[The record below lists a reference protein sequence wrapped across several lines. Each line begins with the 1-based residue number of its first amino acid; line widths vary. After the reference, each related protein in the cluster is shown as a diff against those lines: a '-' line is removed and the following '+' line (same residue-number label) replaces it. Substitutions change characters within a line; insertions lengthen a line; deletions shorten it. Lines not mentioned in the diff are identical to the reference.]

1 MHSIVP
7 IIMAVGVILFFIG
20 LFFLARLGMQRIKE
34 VNMFGKTFSLWR
46 FTTTAIGSGI
56 GLIMI
61 SVLIHQNVPYSP
73 ASDVTQAQF
82 AKPDVSEYELGL
94 ILENIDRNLIDNYV
108 KQFQKEYYT
117 ALANNDKSTS
127 GLLLLELKYNLRT
140 ELEKHG
146 TEPSQ
151 IEEKINRVVILLQAQ
166 QQD

>member
-7 IIMAVGVILFFIG
+7 IIMAVGAISFFIG

-34 VNMFGKTFSLWR
+34 IDFFGKTYSLRR
-46 FTTTAIGSGI
+46 FTTITIGSGVV
-56 GLIMI
+56 LIML
-61 SVLIHQNVPYSP
+61 SVLIHQNVPYTP

-82 AKPDVSEYELGL
+82 TQSGVSEYELGL

-117 ALANNDKSTS
+117 ALSNDDKSTA

-151 IEEKINRVVILLQAQ
+151 IEEKINRVVTLLHAQ
-166 QQD
+166 QD

>member
-7 IIMAVGVILFFIG
+7 IIMAVGAISFFIG

-34 VNMFGKTFSLWR
+34 INLFGKTYSLWR
-46 FTTTAIGSGI
+46 FTTITIGSGA
-56 GLIMI
+56 GLIML
-61 SVLIHQNVPYSP
+61 SVLIHQNVPYTP

-82 AKPDVSEYELGL
+82 TQAGVSEYELGL

-117 ALANNDKSTS
+117 ALANDDKSTA

-146 TEPSQ
+146 TAPSQ
-151 IEEKINRVVILLQAQ
+151 IEEKINRVVTLLHAQ
-166 QQD
+166 QD